1 MAEPIPIIRPARLL
15 PPSNPNPNPNPD
27 PIPNP
32 NPIQNPRF
40 VIHRNIGFE
49 DRGKIPQIV
58 RDLPE
63 FNGNPRDLSQWMLDV
78 EDVLE
83 LFVDLRDTFQY
94 YLLIKTI
101 RRKIKGEANDALITS
116 NTPTQWES
124 IKEVLK
130 LYYADKR
137 DLMTL
142 DNQMKSLMR
151 NKSESIESY
160 YSRNFCPSSTPS
172 RANGHKHH
180 SYSTCELW
188 QSASSSTRINEL
200 IKAESK
206 SSTLAI
212 EKAQIINLILS
223 LDILNDQLSAIQ
235 ESIAFAKV
243 GIVNYKL
250 LSTDEI
256 RQIDETLS
264 KQGLHTELL
273 EEVLNLAKVT
283 IGTDNEIL
291 LYVINVPT
299 FYPQN
304 YDDIRIE
311 AIFKKSER
319 IQLKGNNYIKGST
332 ELLLQKNPC
341 KRFGNWSL
349 CYRSDLEDV
358 SEDRCIS
365 NIVKGI
371 ESRCTYEHVS
381 THPPTVQLS
390 PTTVLL
396 NDINNTLHNTCGITD
411 RNLTGSFIIVY
422 RNCSITIEKYK
433 YANNIIRTINQ
444 RIFIP
449 STSLILMQESVENKI
464 DVYSLH
470 QRQHQH
476 LKYLEHLKSETTVH
490 TWSLIGGFSFSFTS
504 IILIIIF
511 ILIKLRS
518 QGTVVQI
525 NQKNES
531 TDPIEAVNTQY
542 YQPASS
548 YLARSA
554 V

>member
-15 PPSNPNPNPNPD
+15 PPSNLNPNPD

-40 VIHRNIGFE
+40 VIDRNIGFE

-151 NKSESIESY
+151 NKSESLESY

-188 QSASSSTRINEL
+188 QSASSSTLPLVLGQNIEIHNVNEEPVAIVKIGEAISKMETHLSTIHISYPDLNRLFDQKVNDLKDRIEQLKPKTRQRRWDALGRAWKWMSGSPDADDLRLITNEINAAVDNSNKQILINDEMFGNLNNLTEAINEL

-223 LDILNDQLSAIQ
+223 LDILNDQVSAIQ

-319 IQLKGNNYIKGST
+319 IQGK
-332 ELLLQKNPC
+332 
-341 KRFGNWSL
+341 
-349 CYRSDLEDV
+349 
-358 SEDRCIS
+358 
-365 NIVKGI
+365 
-371 ESRCTYEHVS
+371 
-381 THPPTVQLS
+381 
-390 PTTVLL
+390 
-396 NDINNTLHNTCGITD
+396 
-411 RNLTGSFIIVY
+411 
-422 RNCSITIEKYK
+422 
-433 YANNIIRTINQ
+433 
-444 RIFIP
+444 
-449 STSLILMQESVENKI
+449 
-464 DVYSLH
+464 
-470 QRQHQH
+470 
-476 LKYLEHLKSETTVH
+476 
-490 TWSLIGGFSFSFTS
+490 
-504 IILIIIF
+504 
-511 ILIKLRS
+511 
-518 QGTVVQI
+518 
-525 NQKNES
+525 
-531 TDPIEAVNTQY
+531 
-542 YQPASS
+542 
-548 YLARSA
+548 
-554 V
+554 